1 MLALLLCV
9 GALPAIARAQDKP
22 LTAYFRETWTTRQ
35 GLPHNQVNAIAQTP
49 DGYLWFGTWEGLV
62 RYNGLEFHS
71 FDRGNT
77 PELKDNGVRSV
88 RASADGALVIG
99 TSRGGVTVKRGDHWR
114 TWRVKDGLAQEEI
127 MDAIF
132 DRRGRLWVATENAG
146 IDVVDGSRVDHF
158 TTRNGL
164 PSAVTYG
171 LLLDRDGSVWAATAR
186 GLVHFLDGRLVVYAQ
201 ASGLPPAPVFRVFQD
216 AGGRLFVGTER
227 GVYRRQGER
236 FVLASALLPDD
247 GVPSMAQDG
256 AGNLWVGSVNNGL
269 LRLGKSGVET
279 FTSLRG
285 LPNNRVA
292 ALLVDREGSIWAGT
306 NAGLLRLSDAPFSTY
321 NGDHGLSDDYVRAV
335 LESRDGSLWLGTSR
349 GLNRWRGGR
358 LEASYTAADGLPSDS
373 VLSLLEDRDGSLL
386 VGSYTAGVMRLRD
399 GKLVA
404 HYDNAHGMPGSNQVR
419 ALAQQADGTLWLGTN
434 RGLVRMR
441 DGAYAHFGVAQ
452 GLPREFI
459 ISLQVARDGSL
470 WVGTA
475 NGAARIVDGRVQALD
490 MRGMNGAQD
499 VFDFHEDADGT
510 LWFATDRGLLRYRG
524 GRLQALGLAQGLP
537 VDTLFAVVDD
547 GIGSL
552 WLTSNRGVMR
562 VGRSEVEAVMD
573 GRKPRLEL
581 DRFGEADGLASY
593 QCNGGSGPS
602 ALRDRGGRIWIATAG
617 GAAVVEPK
625 ALRAYKR
632 TLPPVLVEQVLA
644 NDRDV
649 QVQGRL
655 ELPAGTRKLE
665 FHYASLTFQTPRF
678 VRYRYQLQGVDRDWI
693 ERGNQRVA
701 QYTNVAPGNYRFR
714 VNASAPGLGHGWSPD
729 VTTLEIGIAPRLWQR
744 PWFLPLLLLFGVLAL
759 AGLYR
764 WRLGHAQRAPRPGG
778 GGGGTHPR
786 PARADRTPAR
796 IRPREIIP
804 GRQAAG
810 TIRGVRTAGPR
821 GRAHRP
827 RQPPQHGRGAGARV
841 RTGGA
846 VRAATELRADRHRP
860 LQAHQRWL
868 LARRRR
874 PRAGRDRADH
884 AQRAGRAGHAGALGR
899 RGVRGTVRGAG
910 AGRGQAPLRAPALGG
925 GAAGLQRL
933 RAGLEDDDQ
942 RRGGRTHRHCPLRT
956 PGEPRRRAVVRSQA
970 RRAQPHLR
978 LIGALSR
985 AAAGAGGR
993 RRRRRRAAAAPT
1005 AAGHRHRGG
1014 THAGRAADRG
1024 C

>member
-1 MLALLLCV
+1 
-9 GALPAIARAQDKP
+9 
-22 LTAYFRETWTTRQ
+22 
-35 GLPHNQVNAIAQTP
+35 
-49 DGYLWFGTWEGLV
+49 
-62 RYNGLEFHS
+62 
-71 FDRGNT
+71 
-77 PELKDNGVRSV
+77 
-88 RASADGALVIG
+88 
-99 TSRGGVTVKRGDHWR
+99 
-114 TWRVKDGLAQEEI
+114 
-127 MDAIF
+127 
-132 DRRGRLWVATENAG
+132 
-146 IDVVDGSRVDHF
+146 
-158 TTRNGL
+158 
-164 PSAVTYG
+164 
-171 LLLDRDGSVWAATAR
+171 
-186 GLVHFLDGRLVVYAQ
+186 
-201 ASGLPPAPVFRVFQD
+201 
-216 AGGRLFVGTER
+216 
-227 GVYRRQGER
+227 
-236 FVLASALLPDD
+236 
-247 GVPSMAQDG
+247 
-256 AGNLWVGSVNNGL
+256 
-269 LRLGKSGVET
+269 
-279 FTSLRG
+279 
-285 LPNNRVA
+285 
-292 ALLVDREGSIWAGT
+292 
-306 NAGLLRLSDAPFSTY
+306 
-321 NGDHGLSDDYVRAV
+321 
-335 LESRDGSLWLGTSR
+335 
-349 GLNRWRGGR
+349 
-358 LEASYTAADGLPSDS
+358 
-373 VLSLLEDRDGSLL
+373 
-386 VGSYTAGVMRLRD
+386 
-399 GKLVA
+399 
-404 HYDNAHGMPGSNQVR
+404 
-419 ALAQQADGTLWLGTN
+419 
-434 RGLVRMR
+434 MR
-441 DGAYAHFGVAQ
+441 DGAYTHFGVAQ

-764 WRLGHAQRAPRPGG
+764 WRLGHMRQRAADLEAVVAARTRDLREQTERLRESDREKSFLVDKLREQSEAFERQAREDALTGLG
-778 GGGGTHPR
+778 NR
-786 PARADRTPAR
+786 RSMDEELARAFEQAVQSGRPLSFALIDIDHFKRINDGYSHAAGDRALVEIAR
-796 IRPREIIP
+796 IMRNEL
-804 GRQAAG
+804 GVLG
-810 TIRGVRTAGPR
+810 TLARWGGEEFGVLFEGLAL
-821 GRAHRP
+821 
-827 RQPPQHGRGAGARV
+827 
-841 RTGGA
+841 
-846 VRAATELRADRHRP
+846 EE
-860 LQAHQRWL
+860 
-868 LARRRR
+868 ARRRCER
-874 PRAGRDRADH
+874 LRWAVERLDCSGFAPGWKMTISGGVAERTGIAHYERLVSRADALLYEAKRAGRNRIF
-884 AQRAGRAGHAGALGR
+884 G
-899 RGVRGTVRGAG
+899 
-910 AGRGQAPLRAPALGG
+910 
-925 GAAGLQRL
+925 
-933 RAGLEDDDQ
+933 
-942 RRGGRTHRHCPLRT
+942 
-956 PGEPRRRAVVRSQA
+956 
-970 RRAQPHLR
+970 
-978 LIGALSR
+978 
-985 AAAGAGGR
+985 
-993 RRRRRRAAAAPT
+993 
-1005 AAGHRHRGG
+1005 
-1014 THAGRAADRG
+1014 
-1024 C
+1024 

>member
-1 MLALLLCV
+1 MERMRGASVANRARALAMLALLLCV

-114 TWRVKDGLAQEEI
+114 TWTVKDGLAQEEI

-419 ALAQQADGTLWLGTN
+419 ALAQQADGTLWLGTT

-441 DGAYAHFGVAQ
+441 DGAYTHFGVAQ

-593 QCNGGSGPS
+593 QCNGGSGPA

-744 PWFLPLLLLFGVLAL
+744 RWFLPLLLLFGVLAL

-764 WRLGHAQRAPRPGG
+764 WRLGHMRQRAADLEAVVAARTRDLREQTERLRESDREKSFLVDKLREQSEAFERQAREDALTGLG
-778 GGGGTHPR
+778 NR
-786 PARADRTPAR
+786 RSMDEELARAFEQAVQSGRPLSFALIDIDHFKRINDGYSHAAGDRALVEIAR
-796 IRPREIIP
+796 IMRNEL
-804 GRQAAG
+804 GVLG
-810 TIRGVRTAGPR
+810 TLARWGGEEFGVLFEGLAL
-821 GRAHRP
+821 
-827 RQPPQHGRGAGARV
+827 
-841 RTGGA
+841 
-846 VRAATELRADRHRP
+846 EE
-860 LQAHQRWL
+860 
-868 LARRRR
+868 ARRRCER
-874 PRAGRDRADH
+874 LRWAVERLDCSGFAPGWRMTISGGVAERTGIAHYERLVSRADALLYEAKRAGRNRIF
-884 AQRAGRAGHAGALGR
+884 G
-899 RGVRGTVRGAG
+899 
-910 AGRGQAPLRAPALGG
+910 
-925 GAAGLQRL
+925 
-933 RAGLEDDDQ
+933 
-942 RRGGRTHRHCPLRT
+942 
-956 PGEPRRRAVVRSQA
+956 
-970 RRAQPHLR
+970 
-978 LIGALSR
+978 
-985 AAAGAGGR
+985 
-993 RRRRRRAAAAPT
+993 
-1005 AAGHRHRGG
+1005 
-1014 THAGRAADRG
+1014 
-1024 C
+1024 